1 MEKFWGIIADWLRKV
16 FYPMGTKWIDVNGN
30 EASPVGWA
38 NLSFGEILIALALC
52 ALVFLLAKWLWEGFF
67 WPGFK
72 AIGHG
77 VNVMFHS
84 AKHRCSKITCK
95 HCGRTLDKCVCENN
109 KNASYNQR
117 LRRYYK
123 ELRAA
128 RKAAKEAAKK
138 D

>member
-1 MEKFWGIIADWLRKV
+1 MTWEQFWKAIADWLKGM
-16 FYPMGTKWIDVNGN
+16 FYPMGLEGSV
-30 EASPVGWA
+30 PVKDKA
-38 NLSFGEILIALALC
+38 FVDI
-52 ALVFLLAKWLWEGFF
+52 LLAVLLCVAVFFLFKWLWEGFF